1 MATLI
6 ELIKELRDRT
16 GAGMMDCKKALVA
29 TNEDVEKAIDWLR
42 EKGITKAQAKASRI
56 AAEGLAHVVVEGNKA
71 IIVEVNCETDFVSKG
86 EKFHELVD
94 NVARVTLEH
103 DACCIDKARELT
115 QSLFVDATV
124 SMGEKMDF
132 RRFEIVS
139 KNDDETFGS
148 YIHNGG
154 KIGVL
159 LVLKGGDAELAKGLA
174 MHIAANSPKYVSE
187 ADFPAEEI
195 ERERAV
201 QTELT
206 RNDPKLAGKPEQML
220 VNIIENKVKKAL
232 SESTRT
238 AQSYLLD
245 DSKNVGQVLKEKG
258 ASVTRFVRY
267 FVGEGIE
274 KRVDNF
280 AEEVMKEIK

>member
-132 RRFEIVS
+132 RRFEIVN

-232 SESTRT
+232 SESTLT

-280 AEEVMKEIK
+280 AEVIMKEIK

>member
-220 VNIIENKVKKAL
+220 VNIIANKVKKAYD
-232 SESTRT
+232 T
-238 AQSYLLD
+238 
-245 DSKNVGQVLKEKG
+245 
-258 ASVTRFVRY
+258 Y
-267 FVGEGIE
+267 FTPVS
-274 KRVDNF
+274 F
-280 AEEVMKEIK
+280 AERYKKMITEIYKDYNLYDAES